1 MANYQLAISNIAWLK
16 DDDEAVYTAMQQAGF
31 TGLELAPTRIF
42 SEAPYENLTSA
53 LLFGG
58 YLKNRWGFSV
68 PSLQSIWYGQK
79 GNIFNPADTEPL
91 LDYTAQAFQFAHSL
105 NCPSLVFGCPKN
117 RMRPLGGN
125 DAAAEAF
132 FVQAGNLAA
141 RYGVH
146 LALEA
151 NPPMYTNYLNNTA
164 DAFALVKRLDNPGLS
179 VNFDLSTVLARA
191 RNCKLSSM
199 ICSMSATFI
208 SASRAW
214 PPSRNAPS
222 TGNWRCCWGRWATAV
237 LSPSRWPTP
246 TWTRSAA
253 RWTILRRCSHDRV
266 RAQKSERRAGLHRR
280 RI

>member
-132 FVQAGNLAA
+132 FMQAGNLAA

-146 LALEA
+146 LA
-151 NPPMYTNYLNNTA
+151 
-164 DAFALVKRLDNPGLS
+164 LDNPGLS
-179 VNFDLSTVLARA
+179 VNFDLSTVLAQGE
-191 RNCKLSSM
+191 KLQ
-199 ICSMSATFI
+199 TFI
-208 SASRAW
+208 DDMQYVSHVHISE
-214 PPSRNAPS
+214 PGLAPIQKRPEHRELALLL
-222 TGNWRCCWGRWATAV
+222 GAV
-237 LSPSRWPTP
+237 GYRGFVSIEMAHTDLD
-246 TWTRSAA
+246 
-253 RWTILRRCSHDRV
+253 TIRRTMDYIAEV
-266 RAQKSERRAGLHRR
+266 FA
-280 RI
+280 

>member
-1 MANYQLAISNIAWLK
+1 MPSYQLAISNIAWQK
-16 DDDEAVYTAMQQAGF
+16 DDDETVYAAMQQAGF

-79 GNIFNPADTEPL
+79 GSIFDPADTEHL

-117 RMRPLGGN
+117 RMRPLGAN

-132 FVQAGNLAA
+132 FMQAGNLAA

-151 NPPMYTNYLNNTA
+151 NPPMYTNYLNGTA
-164 DAFALVKRLDNPGLS
+164 DAFALVKRLDNRACRSIWTCPPCWRRE
-179 VNFDLSTVLARA
+179 STCRA
-191 RNCKLSSM
+191 SSM
-199 ICSMSATFI
+199 ICSMSAMSTSVSRVWSRL
-208 SASRAW
+208 SA
-214 PPSRNAPS
+214 APS
-222 TGNWRCCWGRWATAV
+222 TRELALLLGAV
-237 LSPSRWPTP
+237 GYRGFVSVEMAHTDVD
-246 TWTRSAA
+246 
-253 RWTILRRCSHDRV
+253 TIRRTMDYIAEV
-266 RAQKSERRAGLHRR
+266 FA
-280 RI
+280 

>member
-141 RYGVH
+141 RCASGAGGQPADVH
-146 LALEA
+146 EL
-151 NPPMYTNYLNNTA
+151 
-164 DAFALVKRLDNPGLS
+164 
-179 VNFDLSTVLARA
+179 
-191 RNCKLSSM
+191 
-199 ICSMSATFI
+199 
-208 SASRAW
+208 
-214 PPSRNAPS
+214 
-222 TGNWRCCWGRWATAV
+222 
-237 LSPSRWPTP
+237 
-246 TWTRSAA
+246 
-253 RWTILRRCSHDRV
+253 
-266 RAQKSERRAGLHRR
+266 SERHGGRFRVGQAAG
-280 RI
+280 

>member
-31 TGLELAPTRIF
+31 TGLELAPTRSF
-42 SEAPYENLTSA
+42 SDAPYENLTSA

-105 NCPSLVFGCPKN
+105 NCPSLVFGCPK
-117 RMRPLGGN
+117 
-125 DAAAEAF
+125 AF
-132 FVQAGNLAA
+132 FMQAGNLAA

-179 VNFDLSTVLARA
+179 VNFDLSTVLAQGE
-191 RNCKLSSM
+191 KLQ
-199 ICSMSATFI
+199 TFI
-208 SASRAW
+208 DDMQYVSHVHISE
-214 PPSRNAPS
+214 PGLAPIQKRPEHRELALLL
-222 TGNWRCCWGRWATAV
+222 GAV
-237 LSPSRWPTP
+237 GYRGFVSIEMAHTDLD
-246 TWTRSAA
+246 
-253 RWTILRRCSHDRV
+253 TIRRTMDYIAEV
-266 RAQKSERRAGLHRR
+266 FA
-280 RI
+280 

>member
-105 NCPSLVFGCPKN
+105 NCPSLVFGCPKTVCA
-117 RMRPLGGN
+117 RW
-125 DAAAEAF
+125 AATM
-132 FVQAGNLAA
+132 
-141 RYGVH
+141 
-146 LALEA
+146 
-151 NPPMYTNYLNNTA
+151 P
-164 DAFALVKRLDNPGLS
+164 
-179 VNFDLSTVLARA
+179 
-191 RNCKLSSM
+191 
-199 ICSMSATFI
+199 
-208 SASRAW
+208 
-214 PPSRNAPS
+214 PPSRS
-222 TGNWRCCWGRWATAV
+222 SCRRATWPRGTACAW
-237 LSPSRWPTP
+237 PSRLIPRCIPT
-246 TWTRSAA
+246 T
-253 RWTILRRCSHDRV
+253 
-266 RAQKSERRAGLHRR
+266 
-280 RI
+280 

>member
-1 MANYQLAISNIAWLK
+1 MPSYQLAISNIAWQK
-16 DDDEAVYTAMQQAGF
+16 DDDETVYAAMQQAGF

-79 GNIFNPADTEPL
+79 GNIFDPADTEHL

-117 RMRPLGGN
+117 RMRPLGAN

-132 FVQAGNLAA
+132 FMQAGNLAA

-151 NPPMYTNYLNNTA
+151 NPPMYTNYLNFI
-164 DAFALVKRLDNPGLS
+164 DDMQYVSHVHISEPGL
-179 VNFDLSTVLARA
+179 VP
-191 RNCKLSSM
+191 
-199 ICSMSATFI
+199 I
-208 SASRAW
+208 
-214 PPSRNAPS
+214 
-222 TGNWRCCWGRWATAV
+222 
-237 LSPSRWPTP
+237 
-246 TWTRSAA
+246 
-253 RWTILRRCSHDRV
+253 
-266 RAQKSERRAGLHRR
+266 ERRPEHKELALLLGAVGYRGFVSVEMAHTDVDTIRR
-280 RI
+280 TMDYIAEVFA

>member
-1 MANYQLAISNIAWLK
+1 MPNYQLSISNIAWHK
-16 DDDEAVYTAMQQAGF
+16 EDDEAVYTAMQQAGF

-42 SEAPYENLTSA
+42 SETPYENLTSA

-68 PSLQSIWYGQK
+68 PSLQSIWYGQQ
-79 GNIFNPADTEPL
+79 GNIFNAADTEPL

-117 RMRPLGGN
+117 RMRPLGGS
-125 DAAAEAF
+125 DATAEAF
-132 FVQAGNLAA
+132 FMQAGNLAA

-179 VNFDLSTVLARA
+179 VNLDLSTVLAQGEKLQSFIDDMQYVSHVHISEPGLAPHRA
-191 RNCKLSSM
+191 PP
-199 ICSMSATFI
+199 
-208 SASRAW
+208 RA
-214 PPSRNAPS
+214 
-222 TGNWRCCWGRWATAV
+222 
-237 LSPSRWPTP
+237 
-246 TWTRSAA
+246 
-253 RWTILRRCSHDRV
+253 
-266 RAQKSERRAGLHRR
+266 
-280 RI
+280 

>member
-1 MANYQLAISNIAWLK
+1 MPSYQLAISNIAWQK
-16 DDDEAVYTAMQQAGF
+16 DDDETVYAAMQQAGF

-79 GNIFNPADTEPL
+79 GNIFDPADTEHL

-117 RMRPLGGN
+117 RMRPLGAN

-132 FVQAGNLAA
+132 FMQAGNLAA

-151 NPPMYTNYLNNTA
+151 NPPMY
-164 DAFALVKRLDNPGLS
+164 GLS
-179 VNFDLSTVLARA
+179 VNLDLSTVLAQGEH
-191 RNCKLSSM
+191 LQS
-199 ICSMSATFI
+199 FI
-208 SASRAW
+208 DDMQY
-214 PPSRNAPS
+214 
-222 TGNWRCCWGRWATAV
+222 V
-237 LSPSRWPTP
+237 
-246 TWTRSAA
+246 
-253 RWTILRRCSHDRV
+253 SHV
-266 RAQKSERRAGLHRR
+266 HISEPGLVPIERRPEHKELALLLGAVGYRGFVSVEMAHTDVDTIRR
-280 RI
+280 TMDYIAEVFA